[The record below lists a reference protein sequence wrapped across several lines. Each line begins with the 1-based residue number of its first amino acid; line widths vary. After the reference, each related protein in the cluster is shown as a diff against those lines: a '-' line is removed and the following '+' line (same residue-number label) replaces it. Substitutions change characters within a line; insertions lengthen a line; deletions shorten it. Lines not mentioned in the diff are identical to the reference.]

1 LSVRASTQSF
11 DRAGRAT
18 DLLIRILRDQGR
30 VSLRNQAE
38 SLGIPLSTAYRLARR
53 LHAAGLISR
62 LGRGSFAAGLELA
75 RLTAGVLPVQVTADT
90 AGPHLR
96 SLARR
101 LGLTV
106 HLGVIEEDMVTYL
119 SKVHGGGPDLFTRSG
134 TQLEAYYSAI
144 GKVLLAALPDS
155 QLDRY
160 LGIGPFIALTSNT
173 ISSPEGLRKEL
184 IAVRSEGF
192 ATDAEEACENLRCIA
207 VPVRDRHESVVAAI
221 SAARRLQS
229 GGNLDEG
236 AILRA
241 LRDCARRIEADL

>member
-1 LSVRASTQSF
+1 M
-11 DRAGRAT
+11 
-18 DLLIRILRDQGR
+18 RILRDQGH
-30 VSLRNQAE
+30 VSLRSQAE
-38 SLGIPLSTAYRLARR
+38 SLGIPVSTAYRLARR
-53 LHAAGLISR
+53 LHEAGLISR
-62 LGRGSFAAGLELA
+62 IGRGYFAAGLELA
-75 RLTAGVLPVQVTADT
+75 RLTAGFPPARVTADA

-96 SLARR
+96 RLAHR

-119 SKVHGGGPDLFTRSG
+119 SKVHGGGPDLFTRTG

-160 LGIGPFIALTSNT
+160 LGVGPFIALTSNT
-173 ISSPEGLRKEL
+173 ISSPEGLRKEI

-207 VPVRDRHESVVAAI
+207 VPVRDRHAGVVAAI
-221 SAARRLQS
+221 SAARRLQR
-229 GGNLDEG
+229 GGSPDEG
-236 AILRA
+236 GILQA

>member
-1 LSVRASTQSF
+1 
-11 DRAGRAT
+11 
-18 DLLIRILRDQGR
+18 LRK
-30 VSLRNQAE
+30 QAE
-38 SLGIPLSTAYRLARR
+38 SLGIPVSTAYRLVRQ
-53 LHAAGLISR
+53 LHEAGLICR
-62 LGRGSFAAGLELA
+62 IGRGSFAAGLELA
-75 RLTAGVLPVQVTADT
+75 RLTAGVSPVRVTADA
-90 AGPHLR
+90 AGPHLQR
-96 SLARR
+96 LAHR

-155 QLDRY
+155 QLERY

-207 VPVRDRHESVVAAI
+207 VPVRDRHAGVVAAV
-221 SAARRLQS
+221 SASRKLQS
-229 GGNLDEG
+229 RGKPEESG
-236 AILRA
+236 ILQA
-241 LRDCARRIEADL
+241 LRDCARKIEADL